1 MKLTLAESRLLKE
14 PIGIISELVSDVNL
28 RIDKDKIELIAMDPA
43 NVVMVIFKLLSSA
56 FVEYEVKNEKVIS
69 LSLDNLNQVFR
80 RIKPSDTLV
89 LELDEDKN
97 RLKIK
102 LRGNTYRTFNI
113 SLLHLEDREHKIPE
127 LGFPLKIETN
137 SSIFE
142 NAIEDA
148 SIVADSVAFVVD
160 KNKFIV
166 KSQGNISDAQ
176 IELIT
181 DEETDVSTE
190 GEEKFVSKYSVEYLK
205 KIIKGGKL
213 ADRVKIQFN
222 KDYPLRVDYNLMDK
236 LGLAFI
242 LAPRV
247 SND

>member
-14 PIGIISELVSDVNL
+14 PINIISELVSEVN
-28 RIDKDKIELIAMDPA
+28 IKVDKNKLELIAMDPA
-43 NVVMVIFKLLSSA
+43 NVVMVVFKLLSSA

-127 LGFPLKIETN
+127 LNFPLSIETN

-142 NAIEDA
+142 NAIEDV

-160 KNKFIV
+160 KNKFLV
-166 KSQGNISDAQ
+166 KGQGNISDAQ

-181 DEETDVSTE
+181 DEETDIS
-190 GEEKFVSKYSVEYLK
+190 
-205 KIIKGGKL
+205 
-213 ADRVKIQFN
+213 
-222 KDYPLRVDYNLMDK
+222 
-236 LGLAFI
+236 
-242 LAPRV
+242 
-247 SND
+247 